1 MRERLR
7 MIYAATLAAVIARCG
22 VTLAGMARSRKA
34 ECCLARAVLVLTL
47 LRLGI
52 TEPTVRELTGMSQQ
66 RVNYIKNSPP
76 QRLAHLEGRILSA
89 RVWGDVKR
97 FKDEEGEDEEEE

>member
-1 MRERLR
+1 MRKRLR

-22 VTLAGMARSRKA
+22 VTIAGMARSRKA

-66 RVNYIKNSPP
+66 RVNYIKNTLRSVWRTWRGASFPP
-76 QRLAHLEGRILSA
+76 EFG
-89 RVWGDVKR
+89 VT
-97 FKDEEGEDEEEE
+97 

>member
-1 MRERLR
+1 MKKRLR
-7 MIYAATLAAVIARCG
+7 KIYAATLAAVVARCG
-22 VTLAGMARSRKA
+22 VTIAGMARSRRA

-47 LRLGI
+47 LRLGM

-66 RVNYIKNSPP
+66 RVNYIKNTPP

-89 RVWGDVKR
+89 RVWSDVKR
-97 FKDEEGEDEEEE
+97 FRDEEDGDGEEE